1 MVSDII
7 IFINEMLNNTNTIIL
22 YILLYRRLNML
33 KADLHIHT
41 TASDGLMSP
50 KEVVRWASL
59 KRLAAIGITDH
70 DTVNGIGPAEEASS
84 EYGIEL
90 VPGIELST
98 LYEEEEIHILG
109 YYIDYH
115 AAWFLNTLEK
125 IQNSRYERAKNI
137 VGKLNRLDIDITLEQ
152 VKSIADDGTIGR
164 PHIARAMIDKG
175 YINNI
180 KEAFKSYI
188 GKGCPAYVERY
199 KLSCGEAI
207 DIIKRLGGISVLAH
221 PGLIRNKAHIGNI
234 IDLGIDGIEVYHSKH
249 DDDTVRYALAIAT
262 SRKLLITGGSDC
274 HGMKVNNEPI
284 LGNCTVD
291 YKYVQKL
298 KEALNRR
305 IWRE

>member
-1 MVSDII
+1 
-7 IFINEMLNNTNTIIL
+7 
-22 YILLYRRLNML
+22 ML

-41 TASDGLMSP
+41 TASDGLLSP
-50 KEVVRWASL
+50 SEVVRWASV
-59 KRLAAIGITDH
+59 KRLTAIGITDH
-70 DTVNGIGPAEEASS
+70 DTINGISPALEASS
-84 EYGIEL
+84 EYGVEV

-109 YYIDYH
+109 YYIDYK

-125 IQNSRYERAKNI
+125 IQNSRYERAASI
-137 VGKLNRLDIDITLEQ
+137 VSKLNGLGINITLEQ
-152 VKSIADDGTIGR
+152 VTNIANDGAIGR
-164 PHIARAMIDKG
+164 PHIARAMINKG

-199 KLSCGEAI
+199 KLSSGEAI
-207 DIIKRLGGISVLAH
+207 DILKKLGGLSVLAH
-221 PGLIRNKAHIGNI
+221 PGLIKNKANIGNI
-234 IDLGIDGIEVYHSKH
+234 INLGIDGIEVYHSKH
-249 DDDTVRYALAIAT
+249 DDETIRNALAIAS

-284 LGNCTVD
+284 LGNCSVD

-298 KEALNRR
+298 KEAFNSKT
-305 IWRE
+305 WRGRDGNKSI